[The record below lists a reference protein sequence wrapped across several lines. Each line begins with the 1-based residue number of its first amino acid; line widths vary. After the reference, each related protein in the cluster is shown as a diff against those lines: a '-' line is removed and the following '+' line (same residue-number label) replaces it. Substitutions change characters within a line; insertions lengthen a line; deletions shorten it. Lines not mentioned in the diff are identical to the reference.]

1 MGRVIASPH
10 KALIL
15 LGAPRP
21 ASRGDGMSLQH
32 DRRTFLKL
40 SIGAASAGIAL
51 PLLSAC
57 SAPASTTPPAPTT
70 AAAAQQA
77 PAQAASVT
85 KVSYAYASPNG
96 LHYVA
101 TVGSE
106 KPDLAHKFGVEFD
119 LLTTTNSP
127 NAVNALVGGSVNVA
141 AATPDS
147 AWPAQDKAPDM
158 KVLWPVSNGTP
169 YVMLTQVDYKKV
181 SDLKGKT
188 IGVSALVGGADTT
201 AFKIMANE
209 NGLAPTDYT
218 LVQAG
223 AISDRTAAMQA
234 KSIDGCAN
242 LEPQASLLR
251 DAGFPE
257 IDTADN
263 YAPLKGVHSVVLLS
277 KQSWYQNGDVPANF
291 LKAWDSITKWIYDP
305 ANKDE
310 ILAMSKKTM
319 GGTDAGAQQVYKL
332 HIEGQSVPKSLR
344 IDEKYMQ
351 QFTDN
356 LRKAGNDNVP
366 SDPMKY
372 VDSSLVMNVLNG

>member
-1 MGRVIASPH
+1 MA
-10 KALIL
+10 
-15 LGAPRP
+15 
-21 ASRGDGMSLQH
+21 
-32 DRRTFLKL
+32 
-40 SIGAASAGIAL
+40 
-51 PLLSAC
+51 AC
-57 SAPASTTPPAPTT
+57 SSPPTAAPAATQAAPAQPGAAPTT
-70 AAAAQQA
+70 A
-77 PAQAASVT
+77 PAQATSVT

-96 LHYVA
+96 LHFVA

-106 KPDLAHKFGVEFD
+106 KPDLPHKFGIEFD

-147 AWPAQDKAPDM
+147 AWPAMDKAPDI
-158 KVLWPVSNGTP
+158 KQLWPVANGTP
-169 YVMLTQVDYKKV
+169 YVMLSQPDYKKV
-181 SDLKGKT
+181 SDMKGKT

-209 NGLAPTDYT
+209 NGLAASDYT

-242 LEPQASLLR
+242 LEPQATLLR

-263 YAPLKGVHSVVLLS
+263 YAPLKGVHSIVLMS
-277 KQSWYQNGDVPANF
+277 KQSWYQASSDVPANF
-291 LKAWDSITKWIYDP
+291 VRAWDAITKWIYDP

-310 ILAMSKKTM
+310 ILAMTKKTM
-319 GGTDAGAQQVYKL
+319 GGTDPGAQAVYKL
-332 HIEGQSVPKSLR
+332 HVESKSVPQDLR
-344 IDEKYMQ
+344 MQEKMLQ

-356 LRKAGNDNVP
+356 LRKAGAENVP
-366 SDPMKY
+366 ADAMKY
-372 VDSSLVMNVLNG
+372 VDTSLVTKTLGG

>member
-1 MGRVIASPH
+1 
-10 KALIL
+10 
-15 LGAPRP
+15 
-21 ASRGDGMSLQH
+21 MSTHH
-32 DRRTFLKL
+32 DRRTFLRL
-40 SIGAASAGIAL
+40 AFGTGAGVAL
-51 PLLSAC
+51 VAAC
-57 SAPASTTPPAPTT
+57 SSPPATAPAPTQ
-70 AAAAQQA
+70 AAAQA
-77 PAQAASVT
+77 PAQTSVT

-101 TVGSE
+101 TVAAE
-106 KPDLAHKFGVEFD
+106 KPDLPHKFGIEFD

-127 NAVNALVGGSVNVA
+127 NAINALVGGSVNVA

-147 AWPAQDKAPDM
+147 AWPAQDKASDV
-158 KVLWPVSNGTP
+158 KALWPVANGTP
-169 YVMLTQVDYKKV
+169 YVMLTQPEYKKV
-181 SDLKGKT
+181 ADLKGKT

-209 NGLAPTDYT
+209 NGMGATDYT

-223 AISDRTAAMQA
+223 AISDRTSAMQA

-263 YAPLKGVHSVVLLS
+263 YAPLKGVHSIVLLA
-277 KQSWYQNGDVPANF
+277 KQGWYQGNSDVPANF
-291 LKAWDSITKWIYDP
+291 LRAWDAVTKWIYDP

-310 ILAMSKKTM
+310 LMAISKKTM
-319 GGTDAGAQQVYKL
+319 GGTDVGVQAVYKL
-332 HIEGQSVPKSLR
+332 HIESQSVTQNLHMQ
-344 IDEKYMQ
+344 EKLLQ

-366 SDPMKY
+366 SDAMKY
-372 VDSSLVMNVLNG
+372 VDTSFVTKVLGA